1 MITIVDFNE
10 SNKFLQ
16 TEMLFSDFFLCPA
29 DDPVAHWLNQ
39 ILLCARGT
47 RAVPGKQKALG
58 KFCVRKRKIL
68 FLRTQKIVKWNISY
82 STQSRMLWLLAL
94 DLVKRSSDGSEKSAI
109 FPLSTWNFY

>member
-39 ILLCARGT
+39 ISLCASGT
-47 RAVPGKQKALG
+47 RAVSGKQKALG
-58 KFCVRKRKIL
+58 EFCVRKRKIL
-68 FLRTQKIVKWNISY
+68 FSRTQKIVKWNISY
-82 STQSRMLWLLAL
+82 TTQSRMLWLLAL
-94 DLVKRSSDGSEKSAI
+94 DLVKKSSDVSEKSAI

>member
-16 TEMLFSDFFLCPA
+16 TDFFLCPA

-39 ILLCARGT
+39 ILCASGT
-47 RAVPGKQKALG
+47 RAVPDKQKALG

-68 FLRTQKIVKWNISY
+68 FSRTQKIVKWNISY
-82 STQSRMLWLLAL
+82 TTQSRMLWLLAL
-94 DLVKRSSDGSEKSAI
+94 DLVKKSSDGSEKSAMS
-109 FPLSTWNFY
+109 PLSTWNFY

>member
-29 DDPVAHWLNQ
+29 DDPVVHWLNQ
-39 ILLCARGT
+39 ILLCASGT
-47 RAVPGKQKALG
+47 RAVPGKQKSLG

-82 STQSRMLWLLAL
+82 TTQSRMLWLLAL
-94 DLVKRSSDGSEKSAI
+94 YLVKKSSDVSEKSAI